1 VSTAKPDEPIVQS
14 LVTGAGAHEPPDP
27 DVYDAAGR
35 PRAAAPGRLTVRI
48 LHEIRRGRAILAPGV
63 LVDVPDDEAASL
75 IETGVAVPVVDD
87 VVGREQR

>member
-1 VSTAKPDEPIVQS
+1 
-14 LVTGAGAHEPPDP
+14 
-27 DVYDAAGR
+27 
-35 PRAAAPGRLTVRI
+35 LTVRI

-75 IETGVAVPVVDD
+75 IETGVAIPVVAD